1 MIEHIQ
7 NALHKE
13 IDLKKLRNVLVNGRN
28 VKLKQFTGS
37 LPAFLCHDLSSE
49 FETLLVFTEDHE
61 RAAAVA
67 SDIEQMGAEGVYL
80 FPPTRRKPYDRQ
92 KIVDTSTMVQRSEV
106 LEKIQS
112 GEARIVVAPI
122 EAIFEKLVPPEQFS
136 NASLMIEKG
145 MELSPDSLAVIAYG
159 SGLLN

>member
-13 IDLKKLRNVLVNGRN
+13 IDLKKLRNVLVNGPN

-67 SDIEQMGAEGVYL
+67 D
-80 FPPTRRKPYDRQ
+80 RK
-92 KIVDTSTMVQRSEV
+92 S
-106 LEKIQS
+106 
-112 GEARIVVAPI
+112 VV
-122 EAIFEKLVPPEQFS
+122 
-136 NASLMIEKG
+136 
-145 MELSPDSLAVIAYG
+145 
-159 SGLLN
+159 